1 VAARPD
7 GLTAVTTTLTALYVP
22 ASRPERFVKAIA
34 SGADTVIIDLEDSV
48 APAEKDAARRA
59 LVGFLSPDLPVP
71 IVVRINGRGTPW
83 HTDDLAAAR
92 GCSGML
98 AGIRVPKVD
107 HPDDLTAISDVLGDM
122 PLHPVIESARGV
134 LNLAAIA
141 GAAQVAS
148 ISIGEADL
156 RSDLAVSAPD
166 GLDGI
171 RDQLVVTARAAGLP
185 QPMMSVWTAVKD
197 LDGLARSCADGKA
210 HGYLGRSA
218 IHPAQIPVIRRAF
231 APEPAEIDRAR
242 AVLRAL
248 DQAERRGDGVALLP
262 DGSMVDA
269 AMRHGA
275 ERTVEL
281 AARAEAEGW
290 GAAG

>member
-1 VAARPD
+1 M
-7 GLTAVTTTLTALYVP
+7 TTMLTALYVP

-48 APAEKDAARRA
+48 VPAEKAAARRA
-59 LVGFLSPDLPVP
+59 LVGFLSPDIPVP
-71 IVVRINGRGTPW
+71 IVVRINGRETPW
-83 HTDDLAAAR
+83 HEDDLAAAR
-92 GCSGML
+92 DCSGML
-98 AGIRVPKVD
+98 AGIRVPKVN
-107 HPDDLTAISDVLGDM
+107 HPDDLSAIADAVGDL

-134 LNLAAIA
+134 ENLASIA
-141 GAAQVAS
+141 RGLQVAS

-156 RSDLAVSAPD
+156 RSDLAISAPD
-166 GLDGI
+166 GLDWV

-197 LDGLARSCADGKA
+197 LTGLARSCVEGKA
-210 HGYLGRSA
+210 HGFLGRSA

-231 APEPAEIDRAR
+231 APSSAELVQAR
-242 AVLRAL
+242 AVVQAL
-248 DQAERRGDGVALLP
+248 NLAARRGDGVAVLS

-269 AMRHGA
+269 AMRPGA

-281 AARAEAEGW
+281 AARAVAEGW
-290 GAAG
+290 DADL